1 VPVPAASDIAF
12 TATVAA
18 QRLRFEE
25 QPDARVEFSGGPGR
39 TSVSASER
47 TRLPEHVE
55 EGVEYRDARVRYILA
70 TRLRT
75 DDDGGGGSGEHRDTL
90 VHREPDENGGADEDD
105 GADEPPADR

>member
-1 VPVPAASDIAF
+1 MPAASDIAF

-75 DDDGGGGSGEHRDTL
+75 DDDGGGSGEHRDTL